1 MSPQDQGPQG
11 RATLSITG
19 PVAELVFTNPDD
31 GLMDAAMEA
40 ELLAAVQTMV
50 TTPDLRVCVLRGGQP
65 GVFVRHYDLKVLAPK
80 AAAMA
85 ERGLEFSTDRPVPE
99 GAIHKAMALMVASD
113 VIFIA
118 ALNGTAMGGG
128 FELALACDLRVVEA
142 GDYIFGLPEINLGI
156 LPGAGG
162 TQRLPHLIG
171 QTRALHMML
180 TGKTL
185 TPQEMLETGLAHSLV
200 QDAHEE
206 ALSLAEILAA
216 KPARAMGHIK
226 RLVRQESADGHADER
241 TLFCDL
247 MVQPDAMRLLAE
259 GAAGTRK
266 ITDEP

>member
-1 MSPQDQGPQG
+1 MSPQDQAPQG
-11 RATLSITG
+11 HATLSIAG
-19 PVAELVFTNPDD
+19 PIAELVFTNPDD
-31 GLMDAAMEA
+31 GFMDEAMEV
-40 ELLAAVQTMV
+40 ELLAAVQTV
-50 TTPDLRVCVLRGGQP
+50 VNTPDLQVCVLRGGQP
-65 GVFVRHYDLKVLAPK
+65 GVFIRHYDLKVLAPK

-85 ERGLEFSTDRPVPE
+85 KRGLEFSTDRPVPE
-99 GAIHKAMALMVASD
+99 GAIHKAMALIEASN

-128 FELALACDLRVVEA
+128 FELALACDLRVVED
-142 GDYIFGLPEINLGI
+142 GDHMFGLPEINLGI

-162 TQRLPHLIG
+162 TQRLPRLIG
-171 QTRALHMML
+171 EARALHMML
-180 TGKTL
+180 TGQTL
-185 TPQEMLETGLAHSLV
+185 TPQEMLEIGLAQSV
-200 QDAHEE
+200 AQDARKE
-206 ALSLAEILAA
+206 ALGLAELLAA

-247 MVQPDAMRLLAE
+247 MVQQDAVRLLAE